1 MQQAI
6 KLNLLL
12 VLLFLASTAMAQ
24 IPNEIF
30 LGIRNGNAQELAKYM
45 NSHVELSVEQT
56 DDVFKIEKATQIL
69 HDFFQKNPPSNL
81 RVIHQSVQAEQSYAI
96 IKLETENKSFQVT
109 FLLRKKKESFAIY
122 QLQIEESEL

>member
-6 KLNLLL
+6 KINLLL

-69 HDFFQKNPPSNL
+69 HDFFQKNPPINL

>member
-69 HDFFQKNPPSNL
+69 HDFFQKNPPINL